1 MGGFGRKRRE
11 IPATLQFGAL
21 MTCEKY
27 VEQICSTVRC
37 WSNYYSNCRIFRHTH
52 THFIK
57 AAILGDVTWRWPS
70 TDRSAGWWTLDILLK
85 IWIKP
90 NLVGAIPTPLKN
102 MSSSVGATIPNIWT
116 QMFQTTN
123 QKLFILWKIH
133 SPSWVYWILYVY
145 IMKIPLKKWTNFIIF
160 KPHPGG
166 LCRSPHFFRK
176 LVAIEAMAHHVR
188 WFAVEN
194 HLCFFRKHV
203 EPPDFLF
210 GVKQGFLQIVDLPM
224 NQSIDIHTCRTH
236 LHHFCPVSLWSP
248 WLKSGDVPRRTMHSV
263 HSAQCKVTVTAKT
276 QRWRH
281 KETWGRIKTYD
292 TKLGGTNT
300 HHPSMR

>member
-1 MGGFGRKRRE
+1 MFGTFWEDSYDTLMVLHHVASVFFCTIRISQSSGLFQQLHSRKWQASTFNGHSPWGDSEEKGGRYRLHSNLGHWWHAKNM
-11 IPATLQFGAL
+11 LN
-21 MTCEKY
+21 KY
-27 VEQICSTVRC
+27 VQLWDVGVITIVIAVFSD
-37 WSNYYSNCRIFRHTH
+37 TH

-203 EPPDFLF
+203 EPPDFF
-210 GVKQGFLQIVDLPM
+210 VWSKTRFLADCGSSHEP
-224 NQSIDIHTCRTH
+224 IHWH
-236 LHHFCPVSLWSP
+236 
-248 WLKSGDVPRRTMHSV
+248 
-263 HSAQCKVTVTAKT
+263 
-276 QRWRH
+276 
-281 KETWGRIKTYD
+281 TY
-292 TKLGGTNT
+292 L
-300 HHPSMR
+300 